1 MNNNELCFGELLK
14 RLIRDAGM
22 TQTQFYCLLGIK
34 KPYFYEIVSGR
45 VSPPPYP
52 LQFKA
57 LEILNADEKTKIL
70 FFDKAAQ
77 GRNELPADVAMELSN
92 NPQMI
97 NSIREKITS
106 QMDADSI

>member
-1 MNNNELCFGELLK
+1 MDTDELCFGELLK
-14 RLIRDAGM
+14 KLIRDAGM

-34 KPYFYEIVSGR
+34 KPYFYDIVSGR
-45 VSPPPYP
+45 VNPPPYP

-57 LEILNADEKTKIL
+57 MEILKADEKTKIL

-77 GRNELPADVAMELSN
+77 GRNELPADIAVELSN

-97 NSIREKITS
+97 RKIREKLTS
-106 QMDADSI
+106 QMVTSSI